1 MRSVTSNSSP
11 LVRNCPP
18 LWSGSLVPWSRCRYR
33 ALSYLP
39 LSRARIGTSVFRF
52 CLLVSASSSVCS
64 DMRASTPYTR
74 PATTQPCISTGAPAR
89 TYRVAPAAPTR
100 CGRCVSGS
108 ATTNTASNVAST
120 STTYPSPSTYGAPI
134 STPARKTGPAARYR
148 TAARRRA
155 ARPPRARGGRG
166 AQLMQRRGGRRVVA
180 HVVLERARGQRGP
193 RRAELVAVVLAHAH
207 GDRVGGLGRARAPAR
222 RELLRVQR
230 GQPRVRRVAARRA
243 AVAQQAPARGR
254 RRRHVGERQR
264 VRGRRRAAPPVRGQG
279 RAPRPP
285 PPPPPLSPPPPPP

>member
-74 PATTQPCISTGAPAR
+74 PGTTQPCISTGAPAR
-89 TYRVAPAAPTR
+89 THRVAPAAPTR
-100 CGRCVSGS
+100 RGRCVSGS

-148 TAARRRA
+148 TAARPRA
-155 ARPPRARGGRG
+155 APLLRAAGGG
-166 AQLMQRRGGRRVVA
+166 RVVA
-180 HVVLERARGQRGP
+180 HVVLEPARGQRGP

-230 GQPRVRRVAARRA
+230 GQPRVRRVGGRRAGARPPPRREFLRLRRGQPRVRRVAPRRA

-264 VRGRRRAAPPVRGQG
+264 GRRRGGGARRARGPG
-279 RAPRPP
+279 
-285 PPPPPLSPPPPPP
+285 